1 VASIPLP
8 KIMVENWKNGGK
20 SSLFYGEIID
30 PVAKIEQ
37 FAMRQVF
44 EYLQLMMR
52 VRLTCPP
59 FISDTLPI
67 SLTFEFG
74 SRKGS
79 HLCTV
84 GEPP

>member
-1 VASIPLP
+1 VAVWPASHCRKSWW
-8 KIMVENWKNGGK
+8 KIGKMVENPHF
-20 SSLFYGEIID
+20 FYGEIID

-44 EYLQLMMR
+44 EYLQLMMMR

-67 SLTFEFG
+67 S
-74 SRKGS
+74 
-79 HLCTV
+79 
-84 GEPP
+84 